1 MTYDEALEKIHSFNV
16 FGSRLGLER
25 MKKLLELLG
34 DPHKDMKVIHV
45 AGTNGKGSVCRY
57 VYSVL
62 TECGY
67 KVGAYFSP
75 YLERFTERI
84 EFAGREIPAEDLVRC
99 TETALGAVD
108 RMLAEG
114 YESPTEFEL
123 VTAIG
128 MIYFAEQ
135 DADFIILEVGLGGIG
150 DSTNVCDKPAV
161 TAITSIS
168 FDHMAQLGNTLGEI
182 AANKAG
188 IIKAGVP
195 VVACVDDPEAEN
207 VIMKRAI
214 QLDAP
219 YVDVKKSKISNIQ
232 RSISGYG
239 FDISTETSEY
249 KSIKLSMSGEH
260 QINNA
265 ACALNIFD
273 VLRSQGVSI
282 PLGSVAKGL
291 GKAVQPGR
299 FEVMS
304 KDPLI
309 IIDGAHNQAGVE
321 AMVRTVRDN
330 LGDIRI
336 LFCTGILADKDFSQ
350 MASMIAEL
358 DADIIVTS
366 VPNPRTLGA
375 EDLGKVFMELE
386 KYKSGKKS
394 VKVYS
399 DYREAVRAAHDSA
412 SDYDAVVWAGS
423 LYLIGAVRA
432 ELRGL

>member
-25 MKKLLELLG
+25 MKKLLEILG

-57 VYSVL
+57 VYSIL

-67 KVGAYFSP
+67 RVGAYFSP

-84 EFAGREIPAEDLVRC
+84 EFAGREIPADDLVRC
-99 TETALGAVD
+99 TEIALDAVSK
-108 RMLAEG
+108 MMAEG

-128 MIYFAEQ
+128 MIYFAQQ

-150 DSTNVCDKPAV
+150 DSTNVCDKPMV
-161 TAITSIS
+161 TAVTSIS
-168 FDHMAQLGNTLGEI
+168 YDHMAQLGNTLEEI

-188 IIKAGVP
+188 ILKSGVP
-195 VVACVDDPEAEN
+195 VVACVDDPGAER
-207 VIMKRAI
+207 VIMERAI

-219 YVDVKKSKISNIQ
+219 YIDVKKSEISNVH
-232 RSISGYG
+232 RSVSGYG
-239 FDISTETSEY
+239 FDISTGSSAY
-249 KSIKLSMSGEH
+249 KGIKLSMTGEH

-265 ACALNIFD
+265 ACALNIID
-273 VLRSQGVSI
+273 VLRSQGISI
-282 PLGSVAKGL
+282 PPGSVAEGL
-291 GKAVQPGR
+291 AKAVQPGR

-321 AMVRTVRDN
+321 AMVKTVKDN
-330 LGDIRI
+330 LGDARI
-336 LFCTGILADKDFSQ
+336 LFCTGILADKDFSL
-350 MASMIAEL
+350 MASVIAEL
-358 DADIIVTS
+358 KADIIVTT

-375 EDLGKVFMELE
+375 EDLGEVFRELE
-386 KYKSGKKS
+386 IYKSGKRS

-399 DYREAVRAAHDSA
+399 DYKEAVRAALDA
-412 SDYDAVVWAGS
+412 AADYDAVVWAGS

-432 ELRGL
+432 ELRG